1 MTQSRAQRWM
11 FMLAALFFAL
21 LLTGCGGNSNSV
33 EAQAGETVSTVLF
46 DFAVADPETLDSYE
60 GIEVPEG
67 DKLVRLWLTVQNT
80 SEETY
85 TMFAEDFQI
94 QWGDGDDA
102 FGTCL
107 EAVDDTML
115 PYGYQLKPGDTRK
128 GAMLV
133 AVPQDCTALT
143 VAYEELQADG
153 DRAAAYF
160 VEVPL

>member
-1 MTQSRAQRWM
+1 MTQSRARRWM

-33 EAQAGETVSTVLF
+33 KAQVEETVSTVLF
-46 DFAVADPETLDSYE
+46 DFTVADPETLDSYDGVE
-60 GIEVPEG
+60 IPQG
-67 DKLVRLWLTVQNT
+67 DKLVRMWLEVKNT
-80 SEETY
+80 SDETY

-94 QWGDGDDA
+94 QWGDGDDD

-107 EAVDDTML
+107 EAVDSTMI
-115 PYGYQLKPGDTRK
+115 PYSYELAPGKSRR

-133 AVPQDCTALT
+133 AVPQDCTVLT

-153 DRAAAYF
+153 NRAAAYF